1 MGFFKKIFKGIGKV
15 FKKIG
20 RGIKKAFKKFGKFMG
35 KIGVLGQVAMMFI
48 LPGVGQL
55 LGKAWS
61 AIAGQTATQATAS
74 AAGQAAASA
83 AAEAGSSAAQA
94 TAQGVA
100 KETATKAAIDA
111 GTQVATKKATGLMA
125 GGKLARGVG
134 KVMQFTGKVVGTPG
148 KVFSS
153 ITQGVTDTLGNFA
166 KTASNNIFGTNF
178 TTAAGDT
185 LSGKF
190 FSGGDS
196 AFGRSFGKTSKFQNI
211 LTKAPTAQTLEAVDS
226 YKSTLDA
233 LNNVPGADLIPTTS
247 SKFNTPVG
255 MEPRVSEVKP
265 FDANDPYLTASTSA
279 PTASQRNAVMA
290 EQKALG
296 IPGDQSAR
304 MQQQIMKRNAQDVI
318 PRVGDA
324 VSPPISEQSLLNTNI
339 DPLKVSIND
348 PTNPV
353 MNMKNVGTAPNI
365 NAASV
370 QPDGMLTR
378 LANVPRTAY
387 ESLLNTPKSMLEKVE
402 TFAADPVGETG
413 KYLFSGTQKAVQQG
427 VNNQLLQGIGLVE
440 KPVAPVYETTN
451 TYVAPF
457 EITTPQMFEAPETMS
472 PMAFAQNV
480 TNNPSPYGYTAFQ
493 YNQYM
498 NRTAAA

>member
-20 RGIKKAFKKFGKFMG
+20 KGIKSAFKKFGKFMG

-166 KTASNNIFGTNF
+166 KTASNNIFGTNV

-233 LNNVPGADLIPTTS
+233 LNNVSGADLIPTTS

-255 MEPRVSEVKP
+255 MEPRVSGVRP
-265 FDANDPYLTASTSA
+265 FNANDINLTADTTNSMLGQPTNLSPEAQQLYKETS
-279 PTASQRNAVMA
+279 N
-290 EQKALG
+290 LG
-296 IPGDQSAR
+296 YEEGQ
-304 MQQQIMKRNAQDVI
+304 
-318 PRVGDA
+318 VGDMLKKGPKGA
-324 VSPPISEQSLLNTNI
+324 DSLLAS
-339 DPLKVSIND
+339 PVEKESILSRLGD
-348 PTNPV
+348 VFGDTVEGIKKAPSDV
-353 MNMKNVGTAPNI
+353 M
-365 NAASV
+365 
-370 QPDGMLTR
+370 D
-378 LANVPRTAY
+378 
-387 ESLLNTPKSMLEKVE
+387 KVE
-402 TFAADPVGETG
+402 NFTADPVGKTG
-413 KYLFSGTQKAVQQG
+413 EFLFGGTKEAVRQG

-457 EITTPQMFEAPETMS
+457 ETTTPQMFEAPETMS

>member
-20 RGIKKAFKKFGKFMG
+20 KGIKSAFKKFGKFMG

-211 LTKAPTAQTLEAVDS
+211 LTKAPTAQTLEAVDN
-226 YKSTLDA
+226 YTSTLDSLAKLPQSSLNTEGLPSNMSPSQSPMKQLQDSTFGKNQPDYSSGRDFASEVNRPDGGFVKRDLSQPVSVDGGKSLIANKYPDSQAA
-233 LNNVPGADLIPTTS
+233 LNTRVNPYDDP
-247 SKFNTPVG
+247 KFN
-255 MEPRVSEVKP
+255 
-265 FDANDPYLTASTSA
+265 FNANDPTLLADASGTVVEKGADSLL
-279 PTASQRNAVMA
+279 ASPVEKESILSR
-290 EQKALG
+290 LG
-296 IPGDQSAR
+296 
-304 MQQQIMKRNAQDVI
+304 DV
-318 PRVGDA
+318 VGDT
-324 VSPPISEQSLLNTNI
+324 VGGIKKSPSDIM
-339 DPLKVSIND
+339 D
-348 PTNPV
+348 
-353 MNMKNVGTAPNI
+353 
-365 NAASV
+365 
-370 QPDGMLTR
+370 R
-378 LANVPRTAY
+378 
-387 ESLLNTPKSMLEKVE
+387 VE
-402 TFAADPVGETG
+402 NFTADPVGKTG
-413 KYLFSGTQKAVQQG
+413 EFLFGGTKEAVRQG

-457 EITTPQMFEAPETMS
+457 ETTTPQMFEAPETMS

>member
-20 RGIKKAFKKFGKFMG
+20 KGIKSAFKKFGKFMG

-100 KETATKAAIDA
+100 KEAATKAAIDA

-211 LTKAPTAQTLEAVDS
+211 LTKAPTAQTLEAVDN
-226 YKSTLDA
+226 YTSTLDSLAKLPQSSLNTEGLPSNMSPSQSPMKQLQDSTFGKNQPDYSSGRDFALEVNRPDGGFVKRDLSQPVSVDGGKSLIANKYPDSQAA
-233 LNNVPGADLIPTTS
+233 LNTRVNPYDDP
-247 SKFNTPVG
+247 KFN
-255 MEPRVSEVKP
+255 
-265 FDANDPYLTASTSA
+265 FNANDPTLLADASGTVVEKGADSLL
-279 PTASQRNAVMA
+279 ASPVEKESILSR
-290 EQKALG
+290 LG
-296 IPGDQSAR
+296 
-304 MQQQIMKRNAQDVI
+304 DV
-318 PRVGDA
+318 VGDT
-324 VSPPISEQSLLNTNI
+324 VGGIKKSPSDIM
-339 DPLKVSIND
+339 D
-348 PTNPV
+348 
-353 MNMKNVGTAPNI
+353 
-365 NAASV
+365 
-370 QPDGMLTR
+370 R
-378 LANVPRTAY
+378 
-387 ESLLNTPKSMLEKVE
+387 VE
-402 TFAADPVGETG
+402 NFTADPVGKTG
-413 KYLFSGTQKAVQQG
+413 EFLFGGTKEAVRQG

-457 EITTPQMFEAPETMS
+457 ETTTPQMFEAPETMS

>member
-20 RGIKKAFKKFGKFMG
+20 KGIKSAFKKFGKFMG

-61 AIAGQTATQATAS
+61 AIAGQTAGQVAAATAAQTTATAA
-74 AAGQAAASA
+74 AAGGANAAAATAQGASA
-83 AAEAGSSAAQA
+83 AAKVTETIAAGSVKGASAEA
-94 TAQGVA
+94 VA
-100 KETATKAAIDA
+100 AKTLAL
-111 GTQVATKKATGLMA
+111 GSSKATGLMA
-125 GGKLARGVG
+125 KEGLAKGIG

-178 TTAAGDT
+178 TTAAGET

-190 FSGGDS
+190 FGAGDSALASES

-211 LTKAPTAQTLEAVDS
+211 LTKAPTTQTLEAVDS
-226 YKSTLDA
+226 YKTTLDS
-233 LNNVPGADLIPTTS
+233 LNKIPDANL
-247 SKFNTPVG
+247 KDN
-255 MEPRVSEVKP
+255 
-265 FDANDPYLTASTSA
+265 FDANDLNLMASNSANPVTNRTTTFTSEMQDFYNKQNNIGSDRSYIVDA
-279 PTASQRNAVMA
+279 AGKAVTEPPPLSSSQSMLNSLPTESGN
-290 EQKALG
+290 
-296 IPGDQSAR
+296 
-304 MQQQIMKRNAQDVI
+304 
-318 PRVGDA
+318 
-324 VSPPISEQSLLNTNI
+324 SLLSKGA
-339 DPLKVSIND
+339 D
-348 PTNPV
+348 
-353 MNMKNVGTAPNI
+353 
-365 NAASV
+365 
-370 QPDGMLTR
+370 
-378 LANVPRTAY
+378 
-387 ESLLNTPKSMLEKVE
+387 SLLASPVENESILSRLGDVFGATVEGIKNTPSNIMDKVE
-402 TFAADPVGETG
+402 NFAADPVGKTGEYLFGSTG
-413 KYLFSGTQKAVQQG
+413 KAVRQG
-427 VNNQLLQGIGLVE
+427 VNNQLLQGLGLVE

-457 EITTPQMFEAPETMS
+457 ETTTPQMFEAAETMS

-480 TNNPSPYGYTAFQ
+480 TGNPSPYGYTAFQ

>member
-20 RGIKKAFKKFGKFMG
+20 KGIKSAFKKFGKFMG
-35 KIGVLGQVAMMFI
+35 EAGILGQIAMMFI

-94 TAQGVA
+94 TAAGVA
-100 KETATKAAIDA
+100 KESATKAAIDA

-148 KVFSS
+148 RVFSN
-153 ITQGVTDTLGNFA
+153 ITQGVTETLGNFA

-196 AFGRSFGKTSKFQNI
+196 AFGQSFGKTSKFQN
-211 LTKAPTAQTLEAVDS
+211 LATKAPTAQTLEAVDN
-226 YKSTLDA
+226 YTSTLDA
-233 LNNVPGADLIPTTS
+233 LDKLPQSSLNTEGLPSNMTPNQSPMKQLQDSTFGKNQPEYSSGRNFALEVNRPDGGFVKRDLSQPVS
-247 SKFNTPVG
+247 VDGGVLEGYTP
-255 MEPRVSEVKP
+255 KQ
-265 FDANDPYLTASTSA
+265 TAA
-279 PTASQRNAVMA
+279 YN
-290 EQKALG
+290 KALG
-296 IPGDQSAR
+296 REVGRKAADKSVYQGFKVVDASIPSEIGGDIVAKGTDSLVA
-304 MQQQIMKRNAQDVI
+304 
-318 PRVGDA
+318 
-324 VSPPISEQSLLNTNI
+324 SPVE
-339 DPLKVSIND
+339 K
-348 PTNPV
+348 
-353 MNMKNVGTAPNI
+353 
-365 NAASV
+365 
-370 QPDGMLTR
+370 
-378 LANVPRTAY
+378 
-387 ESLLNTPKSMLEKVE
+387 ESLLSRLGDVFGDTVEGIKKGPSNIMDKVE
-402 TFAADPVGETG
+402 NFTADPIGKTGE
-413 KYLFSGTQKAVQQG
+413 YLFGSTGKAVQQG
-427 VNNQLLQGIGLVE
+427 VNNQLLQGLGLIE

-457 EITTPQMFEAPETMS
+457 EMTTPQMFEAPETMNA
-472 PMAFAQNV
+472 MAFAQNV
-480 TNNPSPYGYTAFQ
+480 TSNPSPYGYTAFQ

>member
-20 RGIKKAFKKFGKFMG
+20 KGIKKAFKKFGKFMG

-61 AIAGQTATQATAS
+61 AIAGQTA
-74 AAGQAAASA
+74 GQAAASTVGQMA
-83 AAEAGSSAAQA
+83 ADAAVKTGADAVASTAAGASAE
-94 TAQGVA
+94 
-100 KETATKAAIDA
+100 KAALSIIKDA
-111 GTQVATKKATGLMA
+111 GAKGATDAAKTLASDLIKNTGAKATGLMA
-125 GGKLARGVG
+125 KEGLAKGIG
-134 KVMQFTGKVVGTPG
+134 QVMQFTGKVVGTPG

-233 LNNVPGADLIPTTS
+233 LNNVSGADLIPTTS
-247 SKFNTPVG
+247 SKFDTPVG
-255 MEPRVSEVKP
+255 MEPRVSGVRP
-265 FDANDPYLTASTSA
+265 FNANDINLTADTTNSMLGQPTNLSPEAQQLYKETS
-279 PTASQRNAVMA
+279 N
-290 EQKALG
+290 LG
-296 IPGDQSAR
+296 YEEGQ
-304 MQQQIMKRNAQDVI
+304 
-318 PRVGDA
+318 VGDMLKKGPKGA
-324 VSPPISEQSLLNTNI
+324 DSLLAS
-339 DPLKVSIND
+339 PVEKESILSRLGD
-348 PTNPV
+348 VFGDTVEGIKKAPSDV
-353 MNMKNVGTAPNI
+353 M
-365 NAASV
+365 
-370 QPDGMLTR
+370 D
-378 LANVPRTAY
+378 
-387 ESLLNTPKSMLEKVE
+387 KVE
-402 TFAADPVGETG
+402 NFTADPVGKTG
-413 KYLFSGTQKAVQQG
+413 EFLFGGTKEAVRQG

-457 EITTPQMFEAPETMS
+457 ETTTPQMFEAPETMS

>member
-20 RGIKKAFKKFGKFMG
+20 KGIKSAFKKFGKFMG

-190 FSGGDS
+190 FGAGDSALSSES

-211 LTKAPTAQTLEAVDS
+211 LTKTPTAQTLEAVDN
-226 YKSTLDA
+226 YTSTLDA
-233 LNNVPGADLIPTTS
+233 LNKVPESNLVD
-247 SKFNTPVG
+247 TPVLEG
-255 MEPRVSEVKP
+255 YTPKQ
-265 FDANDPYLTASTSA
+265 TAA
-279 PTASQRNAVMA
+279 YN
-290 EQKALG
+290 KALG
-296 IPGDQSAR
+296 REAGRKTADKSVYQGFKVVDASIPSEISGDVVA
-304 MQQQIMKRNAQDVI
+304 KGAD
-318 PRVGDA
+318 
-324 VSPPISEQSLLNTNI
+324 SLL
-339 DPLKVSIND
+339 
-348 PTNPV
+348 
-353 MNMKNVGTAPNI
+353 
-365 NAASV
+365 AS
-370 QPDGMLTR
+370 P
-378 LANVPRTAY
+378 
-387 ESLLNTPKSMLEKVE
+387 
-402 TFAADPVGETG
+402 
-413 KYLFSGTQKAVQQG
+413 
-427 VNNQLLQGIGLVE
+427 VE
-440 KPVAPVYETTN
+440 KESILSRLEMLLATQLK
-451 TYVAPF
+451 ALRK
-457 EITTPQMFEAPETMS
+457 
-472 PMAFAQNV
+472 AQV
-480 TNNPSPYGYTAFQ
+480 I
-493 YNQYM
+493 
-498 NRTAAA
+498 

>member
-20 RGIKKAFKKFGKFMG
+20 KGIKSAFKKFGKFMG
-35 KIGVLGQVAMMFI
+35 EAGILGQVAMMFI

-148 KVFSS
+148 RVFSN
-153 ITQGVTDTLGNFA
+153 ITQGVTETLGNFA

-190 FSGGDS
+190 FGAGDSALASES
-196 AFGRSFGKTSKFQNI
+196 AFGRSFGKTSKFQN
-211 LTKAPTAQTLEAVDS
+211 LATKAPTAQTLEAVDN
-226 YKSTLDA
+226 YTPTLDA
-233 LNNVPGADLIPTTS
+233 LNKVTDDNLTS
-247 SKFNTPVG
+247 GVFN
-255 MEPRVSEVKP
+255 
-265 FDANDPYLTASTSA
+265 ANDPYLTASTSA

-324 VSPPISEQSLLNTNI
+324 VPPPISEQSLLNTNI

-353 MNMKNVGTAPNI
+353 MNMKSVGTAPNI

-370 QPDGMLTR
+370 QPDSMLTR
-378 LANVPRTAY
+378 LADTPKTAY
-387 ESLLNTPKSMLEKVE
+387 ESLLNAPKNMLEKVE
-402 TFAADPVGETG
+402 SFAADPVGKTG
-413 KYLFSGTQKAVQQG
+413 EFLFGGTKEAVRQG

-457 EITTPQMFEAPETMS
+457 ETTTPQMFEAPETMNA
-472 PMAFAQNV
+472 MAFAQNV
-480 TNNPSPYGYTAFQ
+480 TSNPSPYGYTAFQ